1 MISPIKTTNTTDTN
15 MAIQS
20 GAILFNNIGRVSLE
34 IELATN
40 NVDKSKWCYL
50 IRGNIRRA

>member
-1 MISPIKTTNTTDTN
+1 MKTTNTTETN
-15 MAIQS
+15 IAIQS
-20 GAILFNNIGRVSLE
+20 GAILFNNMGSVSLE

-50 IRGNIRRA
+50 IKGNIRRA